1 MSEEG
6 CLEGIFR
13 EDLCGRILRGG
24 REKQVIMYLVL
35 QKEVVSIDVRHVRD
49 FSVLKFGQTVN
60 GLNFVGV
67 FMPKQTP
74 ANENPAPTPKRKQY
88 CITADIALIAL

>member
-6 CLEGIFR
+6 CPGGIFR
-13 EDLCGRILRGG
+13 EDLSGRILRGG

-60 GLNFVGV
+60 GLNFAGV

-74 ANENPAPTPKRKQY
+74 ANENPATTHKRKQC
-88 CITADIALIAL
+88 CIIADIALIAS